1 MGSKKLG
8 IAVAIAVVPAVPAW
22 AQQRSSD
29 NAVTQAEDAFGFSVG
44 RESLGIYSAG
54 YARGFSPTSAGNVRI
69 NGLYFDP
76 VFAFST
82 PAGLPSTL
90 TDSISIKVGLSA
102 QGYPFAAPSGIV
114 DQSLRLPAAKDGAS
128 IVTNFD
134 SYGSYGTEVD
144 GALRASGKLGLAYG
158 LIGSHVEFSDGTSN
172 FNHTESLLADW
183 RPAKGVQ
190 IVPFWTIYNDYDDEA
205 GVFFIPAGDFLPKLP
220 KIRRFEAPRWTDFR
234 FIDDTE
240 GILAS
245 ANLATNWLVRLGAF
259 RSAHFEKTGYTNLLA
274 DEQPNGTGERTLFAD
289 PPQKSRALSG
299 ELRLAHS
306 IPEGPRL
313 HVVNLSIRNRDEHRE
328 FGGSAFLDLGP
339 GAIGIFP
346 VVPKPASF
354 EFGQLSRN
362 HLTET
367 MYGVSYDGR
376 WRNVGEISF
385 SISKARYRKTTE
397 LPGQSDA
404 VSRSN
409 PWLYNGTAAANLS
422 KAVAVYAGYARG
434 LEESGTAPPNAA
446 NRNAPLP
453 TIITQ
458 QKDAG
463 LRIIAGPLK
472 ITGGVFDLS
481 RPYFGYDSANFYG
494 QVGTV
499 ESRGAEFSISGK
511 LTSRVNLVAGG
522 VFIDGKVTR
531 DANVQGIIGSKPV
544 GLSPH
549 QLSLNANW
557 NTPIRGLELDTTMI
571 NRAPAPGTTDNLVYI
586 PAKWRMDLGTH
597 YHFKLARHDA
607 TFRLQLFNITG
618 NTGYSVQGSGI
629 YSQNPGRQV
638 QGYLAIDF

>member
-1 MGSKKLG
+1 
-8 IAVAIAVVPAVPAW
+8 
-22 AQQRSSD
+22 
-29 NAVTQAEDAFGFSVG
+29 
-44 RESLGIYSAG
+44 
-54 YARGFSPTSAGNVRI
+54 
-69 NGLYFDP
+69 
-76 VFAFST
+76 
-82 PAGLPSTL
+82 
-90 TDSISIKVGLSA
+90 
-102 QGYPFAAPSGIV
+102 
-114 DQSLRLPAAKDGAS
+114 
-128 IVTNFD
+128 
-134 SYGSYGTEVD
+134 
-144 GALRASGKLGLAYG
+144 
-158 LIGSHVEFSDGTSN
+158 
-172 FNHTESLLADW
+172 
-183 RPAKGVQ
+183 
-190 IVPFWTIYNDYDDEA
+190 
-205 GVFFIPAGDFLPKLP
+205 
-220 KIRRFEAPRWTDFR
+220 
-234 FIDDTE
+234 
-240 GILAS
+240 
-245 ANLATNWLVRLGAF
+245 
-259 RSAHFEKTGYTNLLA
+259 
-274 DEQPNGTGERTLFAD
+274 
-289 PPQKSRALSG
+289 
-299 ELRLAHS
+299 
-306 IPEGPRL
+306 
-313 HVVNLSIRNRDEHRE
+313 
-328 FGGSAFLDLGP
+328 
-339 GAIGIFP
+339 
-346 VVPKPASF
+346 
-354 EFGQLSRN
+354 
-362 HLTET
+362 
-367 MYGVSYDGR
+367 
-376 WRNVGEISF
+376 
-385 SISKARYRKTTE
+385 
-397 LPGQSDA
+397 
-404 VSRSN
+404 
-409 PWLYNGTAAANLS
+409 
-422 KAVAVYAGYARG
+422 
-434 LEESGTAPPNAA
+434 
-446 NRNAPLP
+446 LP

>member
-1 MGSKKLG
+1 MQGR
-8 IAVAIAVVPAVPAW
+8 VALAAALAALPVCLAQ
-22 AQQRSSD
+22 AQQRSGD

-76 VFAFST
+76 VIAFST

-90 TDSISIKVGLSA
+90 TGSISVKVGLSA

-114 DQSLRLPAAKDGAS
+114 DQSLRLPAEKNGAS

-144 GALRASGKLGLAYG
+144 GTLRASDTLGLAYG
-158 LIGSHVEFSDGTSN
+158 VIGSHVEFSDGTSN

-183 RPAKGVQ
+183 RPAKGIQ

-205 GVFFIPAGDFLPKLP
+205 GVFFIPTGKFLPKLP
-220 KIRRFEAPRWTDFR
+220 NIRRFEAPRWTDFR

-240 GILAS
+240 GVLAS
-245 ANLATNWLVRLGAF
+245 ANLAADWLLRLGAF
-259 RSAHFEKTGYTNLLA
+259 RSAHFEKTGYTNLLI
-274 DEQPNGTGERTLFAD
+274 DEQPDGTGERVLFAD

-299 ELRLAHS
+299 ELRLTHS
-306 IPEGPRL
+306 IPDGPRL
-313 HVVNLSIRNRDEHRE
+313 HVINLSVRDRDEHRQ

-339 GAIGIFP
+339 GKIGVIP
-346 VVPKPASF
+346 DAPKPGSF
-354 EFGQLSRN
+354 DFGEISRN
-362 HLTET
+362 QLTET

-385 SISKARYRKTTE
+385 SISKARYRKTTQ
-397 LPGQSDA
+397 LPGQPEA

-422 KAVAVYAGYARG
+422 KTVTVYAGYARG

-463 LRIIAGPLK
+463 VRILAGPLK
-472 ITGGVFDLS
+472 VTAGVFDLS

-499 ESRGAEFSISGK
+499 ESRGAEFSVSGK
-511 LTSRVNLVAGG
+511 LTPRVNLVAGG

-531 DANVQGIIGSKPV
+531 DANVQGVIGAKPV

-557 NTPIRGLELDTTMI
+557 NTPIKGLELDTTMI
-571 NRAPAPGTTDNLVYI
+571 NRAPAAGTTDNLVYI
-586 PAKWRMDLGTH
+586 PAKWRFDVGGH
-597 YHFKLARHDA
+597 YHFKLARRDA

-618 NTGYSVQGSGI
+618 NTGYSIAGSGV
-629 YSQNPGRQV
+629 YGQNPGRFV
-638 QGYLAIDF
+638 QGYLAVDL